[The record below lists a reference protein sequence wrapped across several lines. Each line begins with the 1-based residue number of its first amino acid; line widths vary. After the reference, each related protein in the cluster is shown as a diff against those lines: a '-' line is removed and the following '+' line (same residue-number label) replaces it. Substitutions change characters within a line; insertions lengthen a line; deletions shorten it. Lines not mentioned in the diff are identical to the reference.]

1 MSESDPYAS
10 GPQPGD
16 TTYAAYTPP
25 YQTPPPPPYQT
36 PSTMQPVRQGG
47 LALPIVSLV
56 CALLA
61 LVLLLVPLLHP
72 VLHIAGMVIAVI
84 AVICGH
90 VALSRPAGSRGR
102 GLAVAALVF
111 GYLAFAIGLLKL
123 VGGALLAGLLR
134 RRLGPGARNGLAAH
148 LFWL

>member
-1 MSESDPYAS
+1 MTESDPYAS

-16 TTYAAYTPP
+16 TTYAAYTPSP
-25 YQTPPPPPYQT
+25 FHMPPASVPPPAPA
-36 PSTMQPVRQGG
+36 RQGG

-61 LVLLLVPLLHP
+61 LLLVLVPLVHP
-72 VLHIAGMVIAVI
+72 VIHLLGMVIAII

-90 VALSRPAGSRGR
+90 VALSRPAGSSGR

-111 GYLAFAIGLLKL
+111 GYLAFAIALLKL
-123 VGGALLAGLLR
+123 LGGALLAGQLR
-134 RRLGPGARNGLAAH
+134 RRLGPGIQRGLM
-148 LFWL
+148 LRVLGL

>member
-25 YQTPPPPPYQT
+25 YQTPPPPYQT

-61 LVLLLVPLLHP
+61 LVVLLVPLLHP

-102 GLAVAALVF
+102 GLAVAAL
-111 GYLAFAIGLLKL
+111 AFAIGLLKL